1 MGWGYDD
8 GMMMKWGWK
17 EDKIRRMW
25 GWSDNDMWM
34 KLWGNEDEVE
44 GKRNENFEK
53 IRKKGRVEMS
63 VCMNMKWWANE
74 DEMIR
79 KYQEEIR
86 IAMMVIREGDWP
98 PPSQDLAHPLC
109 SAPHYLLL
117 LHFNISTRICICIC
131 LFICICLVVLFLLL
145 HSH

>member
-1 MGWGYDD
+1 
-8 GMMMKWGWK
+8 
-17 EDKIRRMW
+17 
-25 GWSDNDMWM
+25 
-34 KLWGNEDEVE
+34 
-44 GKRNENFEK
+44 
-53 IRKKGRVEMS
+53 
-63 VCMNMKWWANE
+63 
-74 DEMIR
+74 MIR

-131 LFICICLVVLFLLL
+131 ICICLVVLLLLL
-145 HSH
+145 HSHISSSFFVIMFPFAISSYIHPQAFQYSYIIDLKHYRNSKSVPGSPSFSGSSSSSSSPNNPGKFLFNI